1 MKWSKVCLKG
11 RETAMVITDYHVEN
25 VLRTYSR
32 QLQRSKLMNQTPGE
46 DRPLPSEKVTISEEA
61 KQRLLMDRVKSQ
73 ALEHVH
79 YSNNRD
85 SL

>member
-1 MKWSKVCLKG
+1 MKWSKRCLKE
-11 RETAMVITDYHVEN
+11 RKTAMVITDYHVEN

-32 QLQRSKLMNQTPGE
+32 QLQRSKLANQTLGE
-46 DRPLPSEKVTISEEA
+46 DRPMPSEKVTISEEA

-79 YSNNRD
+79 CSNNRD

>member
-1 MKWSKVCLKG
+1 
-11 RETAMVITDYHVEN
+11 MVITDYQVES

-32 QLQRSKLMNQTPGE
+32 QLQRSKLATQTQGE
-46 DRPLPSEKVTISEEA
+46 DRPPLSSEKVTISDEA

-79 YSNNRD
+79 HANNRD